1 MDEVVRK
8 FLKEDL
14 KPLESNIAHFIEIQH
29 ALESEKGSA
38 SERSVKS
45 WVILARRANGVVTD
59 SGVRAASDV
68 ERVVPSGNNG
78 GSSWGISSLF
88 GGDDSRMTVKENIAS
103 KPHTEQPVHSKEQS
117 FSTIHLREP
126 PPILRP
132 SESNSETDVI
142 KITANKLLLR
152 SYYDIVR
159 KNVDD
164 TIPKEIMYSLV
175 LYCLILLELPLEAET
190 VENGY
195 NLPETTCVPVIHG
208 LPTPSMYSTSNDGDD
223 YYAASPKYPKSDR
236 FQWKQK
242 AVHVSKA
249 WSASEDWQGN
259 DDDRGPAT
267 TRIATEGQR

>member
-8 FLKEDL
+8 FLREDL

-132 SESNSETDVI
+132 SESNSETDVV

-159 KNVDD
+159 KNVED

-175 LYCLILLELPLEAET
+175 LYCLILLVGFAKCCII
-190 VENGY
+190 N
-195 NLPETTCVPVIHG
+195 
-208 LPTPSMYSTSNDGDD
+208 
-223 YYAASPKYPKSDR
+223 
-236 FQWKQK
+236 
-242 AVHVSKA
+242 
-249 WSASEDWQGN
+249 
-259 DDDRGPAT
+259 
-267 TRIATEGQR
+267 